1 MIKDRKSLSISI
13 ILYLAVIILN
23 LPFPNES
30 PLGETLASKINI
42 PVRSANGL
50 HYFGISLFVLF
61 ILSLYFLSKSLEKYK
76 TRFIVIAF
84 LAVSFLPTYLASS
97 IQKYFTTGI
106 YAISYNHNESRC
118 HFEMADDKTLHGECV
133 LPFENYSSKPISFT
147 IEFYDKYED
156 EFITLM
162 NVNAP
167 YTVKLE
173 GKESNR
179 VKIEADI
186 DVSKM
191 KSHIDSGNANGVNII
206 IKSGGKSR
214 KL

>member
-1 MIKDRKSLSISI
+1 MIKDKKSLSISI

-23 LPFPNES
+23 LPFPDQS
-30 PLGETLASKINI
+30 PLGETLASKLHI

-50 HYFGISLFVLF
+50 HYFGISLFILF
-61 ILSLYFLSKSLEKYK
+61 ILSLYFLSKSLKKYK

-84 LAVSFLPTYLASS
+84 LAVSFIPTFLAAS
-97 IQKYFTTGI
+97 IQKYFATGI
-106 YAISYNHNESRC
+106 YSVAYNHNEGRC
-118 HFEMADDKTLHGECV
+118 HFEIAGEKTLHGECV
-133 LPFENYSSKPISFT
+133 LPFENYSSKPVGFT
-147 IEFYDKYED
+147 IEFYDTYDD
-156 EFITLM
+156 EFLTLM

-167 YTVKLE
+167 YTVKLD

-179 VKIEADI
+179 VEIEADI

-191 KSHIDSGNANGVNII
+191 KNHIDSADVNGVNII